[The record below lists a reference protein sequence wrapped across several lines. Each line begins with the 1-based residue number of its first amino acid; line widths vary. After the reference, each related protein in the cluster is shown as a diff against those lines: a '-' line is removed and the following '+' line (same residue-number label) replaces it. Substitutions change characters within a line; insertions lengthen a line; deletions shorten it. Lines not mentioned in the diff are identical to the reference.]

1 MDRSTLTITL
11 PKSKAT
17 VCLYEYLTNGDF
29 RQIQSKMLE
38 SVKINIK
45 EAQDNPQNTMS
56 EIPAN
61 IAIVNQDT
69 VTKLLIKSI
78 TDAEGNVVT
87 DLDQFIYNLTIED
100 GRELYRVTEEISQK
114 SQLDETSK
122 KK

>member
-1 MDRSTLTITL
+1 MDRSTVTITL
-11 PKSKAT
+11 PKSKAI

-45 EAQDNPQNTMS
+45 EAQDNPQNTIS

-61 IAIVNQDT
+61 VAIVNQDT
-69 VTKLLIKSI
+69 VVKLLIKNI

-87 DLDQFIYNLTIED
+87 DPDQFIYNLTIED